1 MSLGQCSC
9 LDGNHTF
16 SCLFSREYWAC
27 FWEELNLLHNP
38 LFWMAV
44 GLLGLWFLLKV
55 IGHFRHHLIR
65 VYTTNRGM
73 VYVKRSAL
81 KNVVKKIC
89 ATLIPNSKARV
100 KIHCCWRKIHIR
112 VAIACPHDAQPV
124 SIQLQQT
131 LFRVLQ
137 QEVGICN
144 LGKINV
150 VVERIVGPIRTKFLS
165 EEALSSE
172 NFADFTAN
180 KKCCSKEKC
189 TKKVSLDRACT
200 CNGEKTSGPKHVS
213 GEYEVHTPKVTPI
226 SMATADSKH
235 PTNTSNVTTSEPLQS
250 TSSFNSKTSSATNTT
265 RAFSE
270 PTSTFDA
277 TNIPEFQEIP
287 IQGEDHLFEQ
297 EETSHSEE
305 ANEKAWDFENETLSD
320 SNDLTDKDEV
330 STKFDT
336 GDSDWGWN
344 SQNSDNEEESKK

>member
-38 LFWMAV
+38 LFWVAV
-44 GLLGLWFLLKV
+44 GLLSLWFLLKV

-137 QEVGICN
+137 QEIGICN

-165 EEALSSE
+165 EEALCSE
-172 NFADFTAN
+172 NFANFTTN

-189 TKKVSLDRACT
+189 TKEVSLDRACT
-200 CNGEKTSGPKHVS
+200 CNGEKASGPKHVS
-213 GEYEVHTPKVTPI
+213 EEYEVHTPKVTPI
-226 SMATADSKH
+226 SMETVNFKRS
-235 PTNTSNVTTSEPLQS
+235 TNANNVTTSEQS
-250 TSSFNSKTSSATNTT
+250 QLTSSFIPKTSSETNVTQ
-265 RAFSE
+265 AFFE
-270 PTSTFDA
+270 PASPSDTVNTS
-277 TNIPEFQEIP
+277 EFQEIP
-287 IQGEDHLFEQ
+287 VQGDDHLMEQ
-297 EETSHSEE
+297 EESTSTE
-305 ANEKAWDFENETLSD
+305 NETWDFENETHSD
-320 SNDLTDKDEV
+320 SNELTEKDEV

-344 SQNSDNEEESKK
+344 SQNAGNEEESKK